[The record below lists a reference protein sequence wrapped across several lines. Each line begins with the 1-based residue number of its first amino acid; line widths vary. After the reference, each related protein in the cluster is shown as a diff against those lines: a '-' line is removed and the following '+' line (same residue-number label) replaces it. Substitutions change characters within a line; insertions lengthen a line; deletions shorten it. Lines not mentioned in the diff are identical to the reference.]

1 MKSDKRRK
9 YFIDKYE
16 LRKLYQKDK
25 LSMNQLKEIFKCSRG
40 TIQFWLKK
48 YKIKIRI
55 LNEANKTSRKHSII
69 ITKDELQSA
78 YNNCKSISK
87 LSKQF
92 NCKNCTIIKRLRD
105 YDITHKFSNCRR
117 FIIPKDKLVKLYI
130 TQKLTTF
137 EIADL
142 FGCSQAK
149 IWKLLKKYNL
159 KSRKSKD
166 YHSNIPTKDILIK
179 LYLNKKLSTWK
190 IEKFY
195 GYKRGTVHR
204 KLKDYGIKLRSSSE
218 SHIIYKR
225 KSFDKDIYEKVY
237 LIGFR
242 LGDLRVRKTG
252 ETIKTDCASTKPA
265 QIELIKSLFNEY
277 GRVWI
282 SEPRLRKDGKICV
295 NIEAFLDLSFDFL
308 LPKDNYDY
316 ILADK
321 ITFTSFLAGFTDAE
335 GHIGIHE
342 GQAVYSLGNYNI
354 KLLKK
359 IKLQLLHYLNI
370 KSYIHKSEMTK
381 YIRKGGYPYN
391 SDYYQLTLS
400 KKRDLL
406 TLFDNIERFMKH
418 EDKLNDIKEA
428 RNNIQERNE
437 KFGYI
442 NM

>member
-142 FGCSQAK
+142 FGCSDQKTA
-149 IWKLLKKYNL
+149 
-159 KSRKSKD
+159 
-166 YHSNIPTKDILIK
+166 
-179 LYLNKKLSTWK
+179 LS
-190 IEKFY
+190 
-195 GYKRGTVHR
+195 
-204 KLKDYGIKLRSSSE
+204 L
-218 SHIIYKR
+218 
-225 KSFDKDIYEKVY
+225 
-237 LIGFR
+237 
-242 LGDLRVRKTG
+242 
-252 ETIKTDCASTKPA
+252 
-265 QIELIKSLFNEY
+265 
-277 GRVWI
+277 
-282 SEPRLRKDGKICV
+282 
-295 NIEAFLDLSFDFL
+295 
-308 LPKDNYDY
+308 
-316 ILADK
+316 
-321 ITFTSFLAGFTDAE
+321 
-335 GHIGIHE
+335 
-342 GQAVYSLGNYNI
+342 
-354 KLLKK
+354 
-359 IKLQLLHYLNI
+359 
-370 KSYIHKSEMTK
+370 
-381 YIRKGGYPYN
+381 
-391 SDYYQLTLS
+391 
-400 KKRDLL
+400 
-406 TLFDNIERFMKH
+406 
-418 EDKLNDIKEA
+418 
-428 RNNIQERNE
+428 
-437 KFGYI
+437 
-442 NM
+442 